1 MSETTIFYNG
11 VTLRQVRIVEYRID
25 SAADHGN
32 PSSSMLMHTVTG
44 EALVFAEPA
53 LEPSSAAVSNKNF
66 TEKMILLL
74 NRPRQ
79 ALRIRIQDEQG
90 KNYDI
95 INTAP
100 VQGNAPTRI
109 QDEMGGPFF
118 RASVVQITGTNA
130 LVVNFT
136 VEFALSSNPSNNKI
150 KSFYCRADFS
160 IDEIGHTTIRKTGSL
175 HIVST
180 PGAVAPVIAGT
191 ALDRAG
197 SPNTATFQNPY
208 PGGDAY
214 RTDVVVDF
222 ITSSGIGGD
231 GADFYRR
238 FVSGNLYRGFRRVRQ
253 EYAVDESRTRL
264 LFDITDQEFARGLPA
279 PARVGDCTYTFERSL
294 QDTHVIGV
302 KHFIASVKG
311 DRNVTP
317 GALLTL
323 CIRLSQNRID
333 YKNDLITSIRVT
345 EQNMLTENAITF
357 EVAAKATSTQV
368 FTAGASDT
376 DDDTPTPAGTSTLI
390 SSSLFLK
397 NILGSIKTE
406 VGNFDFVPAFQP
418 DAYGSA
424 LIVRM
429 TPSAYDHANIVN
441 PNSPDMLLPT
451 TFQLDGQNPVVY
463 QFPRGTFDAFNQQQ
477 QSDQINNYIPASNT
491 QVVTGPNKGDLAKK
505 VVAAPQVLQSNGNR
519 REVVHTGCIRVPS
532 VSGSGGDVIF
542 QLTPPYVEVV
552 ETQNSATMNE
562 APQRV
567 IEERRSNTGSFLTS
581 YSFGGSSGAPDLNG
595 NRILTA
601 KFDRTSIQTCPADVP
616 SSSGA
621 SPSNPTF
628 QRVTASMNGRS
639 YSLIR
644 YYPNKFDLPYD
655 ETQGIDPDSRPS
667 YTGGLGA
674 PEVLA

>member
-1 MSETTIFYNG
+1 MSETTIRYNG
-11 VTLRQVRIVEYRID
+11 VNLRQVRIVEYRID

-44 EALVFAEPA
+44 EALVFAEPGDY
-53 LEPSSAAVSNKNF
+53 STSNQNF
-66 TEKMILLL
+66 AQQMIQRL
-74 NRPRQ
+74 NQPRRE
-79 ALRIRIQDEQG
+79 LRIRIVDETN
-90 KNYDI
+90 KAFDI
-95 INTAP
+95 VNTIP
-100 VQGNAPTRI
+100 GPGNLNPRV

-118 RASVVQITGTNA
+118 RASMVQITGTNA
-130 LVVNFT
+130 VVVNFT
-136 VEFALSSNPSNNKI
+136 AEFALASFSANKI
-150 KSFYCRADFS
+150 KNFYCRADFS
-160 IDEIGHTTIRKTGSL
+160 IDEMGHTTIRKTGSL

-191 ALDRAG
+191 AIDRAG
-197 SPNTATFQNPY
+197 SPNHATFQNPY

-345 EQNMLTENAITF
+345 EQNMLSENAITF

-368 FTAGASDT
+368 FQASASDT
-376 DDDTPTPAGTSTLI
+376 DDDTPSPAGTSTLI

-406 VGNFDFVPAFQP
+406 GGNFDFVPAFQP

-491 QVVTGPNKGDLAKK
+491 KVETGPNKGDLAKK
-505 VVAAPQVLQSNGNR
+505 VDAAPRVLQSNGNR

-532 VSGSGGDVIF
+532 VSGSGGDAIF

-628 QRVTASMNGRS
+628 QRVTASMNGKS

>member
-1 MSETTIFYNG
+1 MSETTIRYNG
-11 VTLRQVRIVEYRID
+11 VNLRQVRIVEYRID

-44 EALVFAEPA
+44 EALVFAETGDY
-53 LEPSSAAVSNKNF
+53 STSNQNF
-66 TEKMILLL
+66 AQQMIQRL
-74 NRPRQ
+74 NQPRKE
-79 ALRIRIQDEQG
+79 LRIRIVDET
-90 KNYDI
+90 NNAFDI
-95 INTAP
+95 VNTIP
-100 VQGNAPTRI
+100 GPGNLNPRV

-118 RASVVQITGTNA
+118 RAAMVQITGTNA
-130 LVVNFT
+130 VVVNFT
-136 VEFALSSNPSNNKI
+136 AEFALASFSANKI
-150 KSFYCRADFS
+150 KNFYCRADFS
-160 IDEIGHTTIRKTGSL
+160 IDEVGHTTIRKTGSL
-175 HIVST
+175 QIIST
-180 PGAVAPVIAGT
+180 PGSVAPVIAGT

-222 ITSSGIGGD
+222 ITSNGIGGD

-279 PARVGDCTYTFERSL
+279 PARVGDCSYTFERSL
-294 QDTHVIGV
+294 QDTHIIGV

-333 YKNDLITSIRVT
+333 YRNDLITSIRVT

-368 FTAGASDT
+368 FTAGVSDT
-376 DDDTPTPAGTSTLI
+376 SDDTPTPAGTSTLI

-406 VGNFDFVPAFQP
+406 VGTFDFVPAFQP

-441 PNSPDMLLPT
+441 ANSPDMLLPT
-451 TFQLDGQNPVVY
+451 TFQMNGQNPVVY
-463 QFPRGTFDAFNQQQ
+463 QFPRGTFDAFGQQQ
-477 QSDQINNYIPASNT
+477 QSDQINIYIPASNT
-491 QVVTGPNKGDLAKK
+491 QVETGPNKGDMQKK
-505 VVAAPQVLQSNGNR
+505 VVATPRVLQSNGNR

-532 VSGSGGDVIF
+532 VSGSGGDAIF

-567 IEERRSNTGSFLTS
+567 IEERVSNTGSFLTS

-621 SPSNPTF
+621 SPSNSAF
-628 QRVTASMNGRS
+628 QRVTALMNGKS

-655 ETQGIDPDSRPS
+655 ETQGVDPESRPS